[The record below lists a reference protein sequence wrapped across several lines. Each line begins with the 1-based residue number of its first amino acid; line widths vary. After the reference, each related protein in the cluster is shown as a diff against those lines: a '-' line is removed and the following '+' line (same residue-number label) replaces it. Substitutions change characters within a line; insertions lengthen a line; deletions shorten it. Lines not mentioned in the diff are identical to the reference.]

1 MQILSLKKIPV
12 YVMYYTNQVDAL
24 WYLNITCMYQRAP
37 YHIKKN
43 YMLYLTSSD
52 SSSIVQSSW
61 LPFDFNG
68 DK

>member
-24 WYLNITCMYQRAP
+24 WYLNITCIQQRVH
-37 YHIKKN
+37 YHIKKT
-43 YMLYLTSSD
+43 YILYLTSSD